1 MNENERK
8 DELLNEE
15 QINDNTQVKKT
26 EETTAASSEEPKYY
40 IPPHDEGWRPYD
52 PSPTFSNNWDYK
64 NKKKNG
70 SGKKALVFGIV
81 MTALTLFCVFG
92 LAASL
97 FLDYLGVPGILPELP
112 ENPFGN
118 NETSQTRPSVGGDTE
133 TSLIPT
139 DNPELNLNI
148 TDYDKVITVQT
159 ELYAKC
165 SVSCV
170 SIICSFK
177 GSSGYALGSGFVL
190 SADGYIATN
199 HHVIED
205 ADTITVQ
212 FYDGTE
218 YTARLIGSDSITDLA
233 VLRIEAEGLIP
244 VELGDSN
251 KISVGEPV
259 YAIGTPY
266 DITLA
271 GTMTSGIVSGLA
283 RDVECTDDMGNVV
296 KTMTLIQ
303 TDSPINPGNSGGP
316 LFNINGQ
323 VIGINTLK
331 LMNEFEGIGFSIPIT
346 DAIKVFETLVKY
358 GELPDY
364 GDTDF
369 VKTSPKLHITVM
381 SVSDARNTSEYGKFI
396 SDDAPDGVYV
406 ISVSPGTAIYDA
418 GLEIYDIITEF
429 NGVTLKGRDD
439 LATELA
445 KYSAGETVTIKVY
458 HRGEYKTLTFKLDKA
473 G

>member
-15 QINDNTQVKKT
+15 QINDNTQVEKT
-26 EETTAASSEEPKYY
+26 AETTAASSEEPKYY
-40 IPPHDEGWRPYD
+40 IPSHAEGWRPYD

-70 SGKKALVFGIV
+70 AGKKALVFGIV

-97 FLDYLGVPGILPELP
+97 FLDYLGVPGLLPEMP
-112 ENPFGN
+112 EDPFGN

-133 TSLIPT
+133 TSLVPT

-159 ELYAKC
+159 ELYEKC

-177 GSSGYALGSGFVL
+177 DSSGYALGSGFVL
-190 SADGYIATN
+190 STDGYIATN

-218 YTARLIGSDSITDLA
+218 YTARLIGSDSVTDLA
-233 VLRIEAEGLIP
+233 VLRIEADGLIP

-331 LMNEFEGIGFSIPIT
+331 LMDEFEGIGFSIPIT

-381 SVSDARNTSEYGKFI
+381 SVSDARNTPEYGKFI

-458 HRGEYKTLTFKLDKA
+458 HRGEYKTLSFKLDKA